1 MAIATTATL
10 LYKGD
15 DRRERMKSIFHPML
29 RSEMIESFYAG
40 WEEWFVLTDKV
51 EDLRRP
57 GLLKS
62 KHCFIFCLRFIILR
76 IFFID

>member
-1 MAIATTATL
+1 MAIATTETL
-10 LYKGD
+10 LYDGD

-29 RSEMIESFYAG
+29 RPDKTKSFYDK

-62 KHCFIFCLRFIILR
+62 EHYFIKTKLT
-76 IFFID
+76 FFS

>member
-1 MAIATTATL
+1 MAIATTGTL
-10 LYKGD
+10 PYIGD

-29 RSEMIESFYAG
+29 KPDKIDSFYAG
-40 WEEWFVLTDKV
+40 WEEWFVLTDRV

-62 KHCFIFCLRFIILR
+62 
-76 IFFID
+76 

>member
-10 LYKGD
+10 MYNGD

-29 RSEMIESFYAG
+29 RSDKIDSFYNK

-62 KHCFIFCLRFIILR
+62 EHYFVYTKLM
-76 IFFID
+76 FFS

>member
-1 MAIATTATL
+1 MAIATTGTL
-10 LYKGD
+10 SYNGD

-29 RSEMIESFYAG
+29 RPDKINSFYAG
-40 WEEWFVLTDKV
+40 WEEWFVLTDRV

-62 KHCFIFCLRFIILR
+62 KHCF
-76 IFFID
+76 FF